1 MPQFVRFSLFPL
13 EVTVTNSDDE
23 VIHQHY
29 KSRVVVTDDEIYA
42 YIDDPTGQEK
52 AVVLY
57 TDRINDAFGNAVEGW
72 TAETVDGDTVTF
84 RRSGGCS
91 CGSRLK
97 GFDPFPGL
105 PWPEDKR
112 MR

>member
-1 MPQFVRFSLFPL
+1 MPQFMRFSLFPL
-13 EVTVTNSDDE
+13 EATVTDANGN
-23 VIHQHY
+23 VIHEHP
-29 KSRVVVTDDEIYA
+29 KTRVVVTDDEVYV
-42 YIDDPTGQEK
+42 YTDDPAGKEK
-52 AVVLY
+52 AVVLF
-57 TDRINDAFGNAVEGW
+57 TDRINDFEGNAVEGW
-72 TAETVDGDTVTF
+72 TVETVDDYVVTF

-112 MR
+112 IR

>member
-1 MPQFVRFSLFPL
+1 MPQFMRFSLFPL
-13 EVTVTNSDDE
+13 EVAVYAHGEELWS
-23 VIHQHY
+23 HP
-29 KSRVVVTDDEIYA
+29 KSRVVVTDDEVYA
-42 YIDDPTGQEK
+42 YIDDPAGKEK
-52 AVVLY
+52 AVIGF
-57 TDRINDAFGNAVEGW
+57 TDRINDFSGNAVDGW
-72 TAETVDGDTVTF
+72 EVETVDGSIVSF

-112 MR
+112 IR

>member
-1 MPQFVRFSLFPL
+1 MPQFMRFSLFPL
-13 EVTVTNSDDE
+13 EITVTHDGEE
-23 VIHQHY
+23 VWSHH
-29 KSRVVVTDDEIYA
+29 KSRVVVTDDEIFA
-42 YIDDPTGQEK
+42 YTDDPTGREK
-52 AVVLY
+52 AVVGY
-57 TDRINDAFGNAVEGW
+57 TDRINDFEGTAVTGW
-72 TAETVDGDTVTF
+72 TVETAGGDIATF

-112 MR
+112 IR